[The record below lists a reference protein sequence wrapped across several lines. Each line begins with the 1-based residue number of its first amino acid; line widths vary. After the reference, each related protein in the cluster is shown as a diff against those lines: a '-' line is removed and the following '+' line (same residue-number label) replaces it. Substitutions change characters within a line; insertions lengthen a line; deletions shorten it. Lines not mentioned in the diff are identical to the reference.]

1 MLYTYLV
8 WISLLIS
15 YIYCHPRFGFIHF
28 TVSCVSFFTLIHG
41 NNSSIRMDFLGGALI
56 DRFVYVTNCYKF
68 LVLSLSLSLLWG
80 TVFFWQK
87 RLHYNAEDRYDLT
100 FQYSFVKH
108 SKYYTSLINQ
118 LFILRRSCYFYSVC
132 SVQKSSRYNFKET
145 ILFFIKGIYLLSFSS
160 VNVYYIVNDNC
171 VQIFKRGKFIVDIEK
186 NFKWWV

>member
-1 MLYTYLV
+1 MRRYAYFV
-8 WISLLIS
+8 WISLLS
-15 YIYCHPRFGFIHF
+15 YHIHCHPRFGFIHF
-28 TVSCVSFFTLIHG
+28 IVSCVLFFTLIHG

-118 LFILRRSCYFYSVC
+118 LFLFYVDHAISTVCAVSKNHRDITSKKLFYFY
-132 SVQKSSRYNFKET
+132 KRDLPLIF
-145 ILFFIKGIYLLSFSS
+145 LLRE
-160 VNVYYIVNDNC
+160 C
-171 VQIFKRGKFIVDIEK
+171 LLHCKRQLCANI
-186 NFKWWV
+186 

>member
-1 MLYTYLV
+1 MSRYALYGIYNFV
-8 WISLLIS
+8 WISLLS
-15 YIYCHPRFGFIHF
+15 YHIHCHPRFGFIHF
-28 TVSCVSFFTLIHG
+28 IVSCVLFFTLIHG

-118 LFILRRSCYFYSVC
+118 LFSFTSIM
-132 SVQKSSRYNFKET
+132 
-145 ILFFIKGIYLLSFSS
+145 LFLQ
-160 VNVYYIVNDNC
+160 C
-171 VQIFKRGKFIVDIEK
+171 VQCPKIIAI
-186 NFKWWV
+186 

>member
-1 MLYTYLV
+1 MRCYAWYNFV
-8 WISLLIS
+8 WIFLLS
-15 YIYCHPRFGFIHF
+15 YHIHCHPRFGFIYF
-28 TVSCVSFFTLIHG
+28 IVSCVLFFTLIHG

-145 ILFFIKGIYLLSFSS
+145 ILFL
-160 VNVYYIVNDNC
+160 
-171 VQIFKRGKFIVDIEK
+171 
-186 NFKWWV
+186 